1 MSQTYLYLEQRVSD
15 NLSSLL
21 WRGVNKCPLI
31 MKCLCYENTSIF
43 KRSAV
48 LPLIQDRFH
57 PSLGKHCL
65 PKSVQRLI
73 ASSER
78 SSARAFFSH
87 HGFIAAC
94 IVRHQFTG
102 ELDRHE
108 VLLLLLV
115 SLRSYSTRFEKL
127 RGLAEFACTNRT
139 NRDNLAQPMIR
150 VEEQDTMSS
159 TQMSSP
165 FS

>member
-15 NLSSLL
+15 NLSSFL
-21 WRGVNKCPLI
+21 WGGEKCPLI

-78 SSARAFFSH
+78 SSARAFFLTMDSSPP
-87 HGFIAAC
+87 ASSATNLQ
-94 IVRHQFTG
+94 VNWTG
-102 ELDRHE
+102 TRFSSFSLSAFDHIPFDLKNF
-108 VLLLLLV
+108 VDLP
-115 SLRSYSTRFEKL
+115 SLR
-127 RGLAEFACTNRT
+127 
-139 NRDNLAQPMIR
+139 AQI
-150 VEEQDTMSS
+150 EQTETIWLSR
-159 TQMSSP
+159 
-165 FS
+165 